1 MPQLKRLL
9 EFQISEDSAAV
20 LKMLRLRSVEVL
32 EQFPRLNRIVAQTG
46 KMRDDVPLLGNMPLA

>member
-32 EQFPRLNRIVAQTG
+32 EQFPRLNRIVAQTD
-46 KMRDDVPLLGNMPLA
+46 KMRDDVLLLGNMPLA